1 MSQSEVNVNG
11 EQVEAVGASS
21 PGAEVVVDSGELHR
35 RAKAW
40 ERQAATYQSEIAELK
55 AKVAQL
61 EPLAAELDP
70 IKKAAEEYR
79 GRFEAL
85 TLDVEKDRGLRAVGV
100 ASDDPRAEA
109 LVKHWRREMAEAPE
123 ASRTGFDSWLG
134 AARESD
140 PIVVALVSKP
150 GTVAPATT
158 PATTATG
165 PAGEP
170 PRKAPDVGALAQEH
184 GRLVRAGKL
193 AEARAILDQ
202 INGMRR

>member
-1 MSQSEVNVNG
+1 MNG
-11 EQVEAVGASS
+11 EQVEAAGTSS

-40 ERQAATYQSEIAELK
+40 ERQAATYQTEIAELR

-70 IKKAAEEYR
+70 VKKAAEDYR
-79 GRFEAL
+79 SRFEAL

-100 ASDDPRAEA
+100 AMDDPRAEA

-123 ASRTGFDSWLG
+123 ASRTGFDAWLG
-134 AARESD
+134 SARDVD
-140 PIVVALVSKP
+140 PIVAALVSKP
-150 GTVAPATT
+150 SAATAMT
-158 PATTATG
+158 TTTTATG
-165 PAGEP
+165 QAAEP

>member
-11 EQVEAVGASS
+11 EQVEAAGASS

>member
-1 MSQSEVNVNG
+1 LEVFVSG
-11 EQVEAVGASS
+11 EQVDAAGTSS

-40 ERQAATYQSEIAELK
+40 ERQAATYQTEIAELR

-70 IKKAAEEYR
+70 IKKAAEDYR

-100 ASDDPRAEA
+100 AVDDPRAEA

-134 AARESD
+134 SARDVD
-140 PIVVALVSKP
+140 PIVSALVSKP
-150 GTVAPATT
+150 SAATATATT
-158 PATTATG
+158 STTATG

>member
-11 EQVEAVGASS
+11 EQVEAAGASS

-170 PRKAPDVGALAQEH
+170 PRKVPDVGALAQEH

>member
-1 MSQSEVNVNG
+1 MNG
-11 EQVEAVGASS
+11 EQVEAAGTSS

-40 ERQAATYQSEIAELK
+40 ERQAATYQTEIAELR

-70 IKKAAEEYR
+70 IKKAAEDYR
-79 GRFEAL
+79 SRFEAL

-100 ASDDPRAEA
+100 AVDDPRAEA
-109 LVKHWRREMAEAPE
+109 LVKHWRREMAETPE

-134 AARESD
+134 SARDVD
-140 PIVVALVSKP
+140 PIVAALVSKP
-150 GTVAPATT
+150 SAATATT
-158 PATTATG
+158 TTTTATG
-165 PAGEP
+165 QAAEP

>member
-1 MSQSEVNVNG
+1 VFVNG
-11 EQVEAVGASS
+11 EQVEAAGTSS

-40 ERQAATYQSEIAELK
+40 ERQAATYQTEIAELR

-70 IKKAAEEYR
+70 IKKAAEDYR

-100 ASDDPRAEA
+100 AVDDPRAEA

-134 AARESD
+134 SARDVD
-140 PIVVALVSKP
+140 PIVSALVSKP
-150 GTVAPATT
+150 SAATATT
-158 PATTATG
+158 TTTTATG
-165 PAGEP
+165 QAAEP

>member
-1 MSQSEVNVNG
+1 MNG
-11 EQVEAVGASS
+11 EQVEAAGTSS